1 MAQDA
6 QLVVSD
12 VGSSWEQGPLLV
24 DIDAVNFSTGK
35 TKTFPKGSVVRL
47 YKGTFTADN
56 SPLDFKSPKIDHVR
70 PSGEV
75 VDLWLL
81 EAAPAAD
88 HAWLVYTE
96 DQGLPATYQQTWY
109 GVYKEGLTRLF
120 AVPVGKGASLD
131 AAGFPAG
138 LLNSSGSGGSG
149 GDGGGGDGTTGSGS
163 GGDGDG
169 GGGGG
174 GGGDGGGGGGNGN
187 GGGNGGDSKGGSGLL
202 IGLAVLAALALL
214 SRS

>member
-1 MAQDA
+1 MAQDT
-6 QLVVSD
+6 QLVVSE

-88 HAWLVYTE
+88 RAWLVYTE

-109 GVYKEGLTRLF
+109 GGGMTDPLYKEGLTRLF
-120 AVPVGKGASLD
+120 AVPVGKGVSLD

-138 LLNSSGSGGSG
+138 LLDTKPVYAQGSKS
-149 GDGGGGDGTTGSGS
+149 GGGGGN
-163 GGDGDG
+163 GGGNG

-174 GGGDGGGGGGNGN
+174 GGNGGGG
-187 GGGNGGDSKGGSGLL
+187 GGDSKGGSGLL